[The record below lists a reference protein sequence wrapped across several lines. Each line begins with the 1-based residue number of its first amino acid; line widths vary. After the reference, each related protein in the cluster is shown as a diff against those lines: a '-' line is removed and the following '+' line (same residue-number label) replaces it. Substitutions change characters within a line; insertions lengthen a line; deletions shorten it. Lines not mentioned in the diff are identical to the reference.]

1 MSDETPKFDARLKE
15 GVAYFE
21 EMLKVM
27 PDDRTTLEFLAVVY
41 PQLGE
46 AEKAE
51 RALAALAVLQAEGLL
66 VCAGGEGFV
75 LLAPCAGGRVDAL
88 ELRDRERRFG
98 GILAGKVR
106 VKVGKTRL
114 FILQLRHDE
123 AHLQAPVAQM
133 DIADHMIAE
142 KPVNTLE

>member
-51 RALAALAVLQAEGLL
+51 HALAALAR
-66 VCAGGEGFV
+66 V
-75 LLAPCAGGRVDAL
+75 LLKEGDLEGAAALLPRLEACTRPEAKAMALKVRAASAPKPDLSPETPKPADGAAFAAAVDRGAVESLECPDLAPLVDAL
-88 ELRDRERRFG
+88 
-98 GILAGKVR
+98 LA
-106 VKVGKTRL
+106 
-114 FILQLRHDE
+114 
-123 AHLQAPVAQM
+123 
-133 DIADHMIAE
+133 
-142 KPVNTLE
+142 